1 MGFIVIRK
9 RTVKGKLGFSPE
21 KPPYRHPAVPIS
33 IQWWYKEKLI
43 ARGSSA
49 TAGELEEVKEVK
61 EVRCHCEEALRAD
74 AAIPVE

>member
-21 KPPYRHPAVPIS
+21 KPPSLHPAVPIS

-43 ARGSSA
+43 ARRSGA
-49 TAGELEEVKEVK
+49 TAAPLHDETDVTDRIDGT
-61 EVRCHCEEALRAD
+61 D
-74 AAIPVE
+74 WIDGIYAI

>member
-1 MGFIVIRK
+1 MLFQFLFNGGI
-9 RTVKGKLGFSPE
+9 
-21 KPPYRHPAVPIS
+21 
-33 IQWWYKEKLI
+33 KEKLI

-74 AAIPVE
+74 AASPVE